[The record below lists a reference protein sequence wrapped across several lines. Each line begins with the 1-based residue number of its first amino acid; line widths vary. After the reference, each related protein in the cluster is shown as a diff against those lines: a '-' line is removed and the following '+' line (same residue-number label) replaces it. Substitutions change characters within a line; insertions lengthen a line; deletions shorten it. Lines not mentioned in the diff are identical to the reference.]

1 MEWELSEMKWIL
13 GPFFSLK
20 LQYCWWEEKKKEAQ
34 LRINARI
41 TCKLGTQLNIGQDT
55 TCCTLIF
62 TDDIASTDAISG
74 SRERERK
81 RERWK
86 NVRRKVYFRNKSQV
100 LLRLRL
106 KTIFFWWMVFKT
118 VKHHYSDSDFL
129 QLWLVYSDA
138 WNTLYSI
145 HGSVWFKCWQIR
157 EIGLVPEEIT
167 NKEATGY
174 TSMII

>member
-1 MEWELSEMKWIL
+1 M
-13 GPFFSLK
+13 GR
-20 LQYCWWEEKKKEAQ
+20 KKKGGTIENQCQNHVQTWNSAEYWTRYNM
-34 LRINARI
+34 LYIDIRGRH
-41 TCKLGTQLNIGQDT
+41 CKYWCYIGFQ
-55 TCCTLIF
+55 
-62 TDDIASTDAISG
+62 
-74 SRERERK
+74 REREK
-81 RERWK
+81 DEK